1 MSNPNIICDRLPE
14 RTEILSSDSGIPIAR
29 SPLTPYNE
37 NYTGDRALA
46 STVSQSTC
54 FKVKYE

>member
-1 MSNPNIICDRLPE
+1 MSNPNIICDRLRK

-29 SPLTPYNE
+29 SPLTPYND

-46 STVSQSTC
+46 FTISL
-54 FKVKYE
+54 F